1 MIGTMA
7 QSWKSSL
14 AGFVRPQSI
23 GMLFLGISAGI
34 PLLLIFSSLS
44 LWLREAGVDRSTV
57 TFFSWA
63 ALAYSFKFIW
73 APIVSLLPLPLL
85 TRLLGQRRGW
95 LLLAQGMIMVSIV
108 LMGMIDP
115 ASGEYALVLMAFA
128 AVGLGFSSATQDIV
142 IDAYRIESAGVDY
155 QALLS
160 SMYIAG
166 YRIGMIISG
175 AGALYLAEIF
185 GSDINRYS
193 YTAWQHTYFC
203 MAGTV
208 LVGVLTTLLVNEPTH
223 IAQSD
228 CERHYTHSAY
238 VRFFLFFVTA
248 ILGFI
253 GAYYLSGGLADMA
266 RGMLKVAFNNG
277 ILSSALVGFSQLIF
291 ALIIA
296 AVIFYFFITLRWVDK
311 NLVTSSYVSPVVD
324 FFKRFSGKQV
334 ILILLLIAF
343 YRVSDLVL
351 GAIANIFY
359 QDLGFT
365 KSEIA
370 QVVKVFGLIMT
381 LLGGFLGG
389 LLSIRYGVIKTLAL
403 GAFLT
408 VVTNLLFMLLAN
420 AGHDVSLFYM
430 VISAD
435 NLAGGLASA
444 AFVAYLSSLV
454 NLSFTASQ
462 YAIFSS
468 IMTLFPKILA
478 GYSGSL
484 VDWMGY
490 PQFFFY
496 GSLIGLPVLWVIYL
510 LRDVDCGSGV

>member
-1 MIGTMA
+1 MVKQQLHSWIESA
-7 QSWKSSL
+7 QSFFKPQAL
-14 AGFVRPQSI
+14 ALF
-23 GMLFLGISAGI
+23 FLGISAGI

-44 LWLREAGVDRSTV
+44 LWLREAGIERGTV

-73 APIVSLLPLPLL
+73 APIVSHFPLPFL

-95 LLLAQGMIMVSIV
+95 LLFSQVMVAVAIV
-108 LMGMIDP
+108 AMGCIDP
-115 ASGEYALVLMAFA
+115 SVGGSALILMAA
-128 AVGLGFSSATQDIV
+128 AATGLGFSSATQDIV
-142 IDAYRIESAGVDY
+142 VDAFRIESADKDF

-166 YRIGMIISG
+166 YRVGMLISG
-175 AGALYLAEIF
+175 AGALYIADCF
-185 GSDINRYS
+185 GSNADQYS
-193 YTAWQHTYFC
+193 YSAWQLTYWL
-203 MAGTV
+203 MACTMLIGLT
-208 LVGVLTTLLVNEPTH
+208 TTLLVREPVLSRESEGMELSGQTGYL
-223 IAQSD
+223 S
-228 CERHYTHSAY
+228 
-238 VRFFLFFVTA
+238 FFLFFVVA
-248 ILGFI
+248 VLCFI
-253 GAYYLSGGLADMA
+253 GFYRLTGGIKQAAEEALMPVLHNAVFADVVT
-266 RGMLKVAFNNG
+266 G
-277 ILSSALVGFSQLIF
+277 ALQLICAVLF
-291 ALIIA
+291 IIGLFRLF
-296 AVIFYFFITLRWVDK
+296 VSCRIV
-311 NLVTSSYVSPVVD
+311 NESLVKEAYLLPVMD
-324 FFKRFSGKQV
+324 FFKRFTAKQV
-334 ILILLLIAF
+334 GLILLLIAF

-370 QVVKVFGLIMT
+370 KVVKVFGLIMT

-389 LLSIRYGVIKTLAL
+389 MVAIRYGVIKTLAL
-403 GAFLT
+403 GALLT
-408 VVTNLLFMLLAN
+408 VLTNLLFMLMAE
-420 AGHDVSLFYM
+420 AGHNVPLFYI

-478 GYSGSL
+478 GYSGSI
-484 VDWMGY
+484 VDAIGY
-490 PQFFFY
+490 SQFFLI
-496 GSLIGLPVLWVIYL
+496 GSLIGLPVLWVIYA
-510 LRDVDCGSGV
+510 LRDIDQ